1 MNTSLKHLLKCN
13 QLVLFQKASFGKA
26 RAPIDL
32 VKVRVDKKPEMAPLM
47 KKELKEKFPE
57 FDAAPTLENSM
68 QQGNFDEI
76 KLSPGEYL
84 KHMDTSFESFFYQRD
99 YSVKSFNFYL

>member
-1 MNTSLKHLLKCN
+1 M
-13 QLVLFQKASFGKA
+13 
-26 RAPIDL
+26 
-32 VKVRVDKKPEMAPLM
+32 RVDKKPEMAPMM
-47 KKELKEKFPE
+47 KKEIREKFPE

-68 QQGNFDEI
+68 QQGNLDEI

-99 YSVKSFNFYL
+99 YSMKSFNFYL

>member
-1 MNTSLKHLLKCN
+1 M
-13 QLVLFQKASFGKA
+13 FGKS

-32 VKVRVDKKPEMAPLM
+32 VKVKFEKKPEMAPLM

-57 FDAAPTLENSM
+57 FDTQPTLENSM
-68 QQGNFDEI
+68 QQGSFDEI

-84 KHMDTSFESFFYQRD
+84 KHMDTSFESFFY
-99 YSVKSFNFYL
+99 